1 MCNCVCCQCFVAS
14 PNCLPV
20 HVLSFVHGS
29 VHGWSGQCN
38 KNLGNAFVIVWRIG
52 DEHTLAASQ
61 AQRRLRG
68 GGGGPGAGSG
78 SNVDNM
84 QSSVVSS
91 KSIKKQGSGSNNSGG
106 SNDLPE
112 MEAGGKMGR
121 KVAIDLRRVPG
132 VDILGELSVELG
144 VKKYCVLIAMC
155 FVWKRY
161 FLAFVRGNEEVD
173 NSLLKSLHVIM
184 SNIQSSN
191 Y

>member
-1 MCNCVCCQCFVAS
+1 MF
-14 PNCLPV
+14 
-20 HVLSFVHGS
+20 SFVHCS
-29 VHGWSGQCN
+29 VHAWSGQCN

-68 GGGGPGAGSG
+68 GGGVPGAGSG

-84 QSSVVSS
+84 QSSVMSS

-112 MEAGGKMGR
+112 MEAGGKIGR

-132 VDILGELSVELG
+132 VDILGKLSVELC
-144 VKKYCVLIAMC
+144 VKKYCAQSAL
-155 FVWKRY
+155 WLRGND
-161 FLAFVRGNEEVD
+161 AFMRGNEEVD
-173 NSLLKSLHVIM
+173 DPLLKSLHESCPIFNRRIVDLTHSFFFI
-184 SNIQSSN
+184 NHFLLQPTKR
-191 Y
+191 